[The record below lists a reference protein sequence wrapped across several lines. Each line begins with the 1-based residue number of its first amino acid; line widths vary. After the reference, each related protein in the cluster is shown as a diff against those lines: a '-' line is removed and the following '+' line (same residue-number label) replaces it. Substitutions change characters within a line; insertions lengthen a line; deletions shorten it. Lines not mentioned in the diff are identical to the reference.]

1 MTIKL
6 EAKKLLISTPEY
18 WVLPENKRPDT
29 YEGILEHVHR
39 KAGIWCIQQ
48 MNKFTGECEVL
59 QVCENAITNNGALS
73 LWKNTINY
81 TAGGISVA
89 NIMACCQLLGSTT
102 LGTTIS
108 SGGTV
113 TSFSAGS
120 LVGATIP
127 SGSVLCIG
135 AGGATKLF
143 VTTTAAITGAGT
155 ISVSST
161 PGPTSSIA
169 AGAQIRYAN
178 QTELTAAGSTYTASS
193 VLQTDVSSLAS
204 PVSYTAA
211 LPTGQFTISGRSMTV
226 TNSGSYLFST
236 TANSN
241 TSTATAASY
250 TTFLMVNANPVA
262 ATTNTFI
269 ICAADAPIVVGSSTT
284 GQFTIT
290 ETL

>member
-1 MTIKL
+1 MSIPLK
-6 EAKKLLISTPEY
+6 AKKVLISTPEY
-18 WVLPENKRPDT
+18 WALPENKRPDT
-29 YEGILEHVHR
+29 YEGILKHVHR
-39 KAGIWCIQQ
+39 KSGIWCIQQ

-59 QVCENAITNNGALS
+59 QVCDNAITTNGVHSMWL
-73 LWKNTINY
+73 NTMNFS
-81 TAGGISVA
+81 AGGVSVA
-89 NIMACCQLLGSTT
+89 NIMAACQLLGSTT
-102 LGTTIS
+102 LGTTIT

-113 TSFSAGS
+113 TSFVAGS

-155 ISVSST
+155 ISVTST
-161 PGPTSSIA
+161 PGPGSSIT

-178 QTELTAAGSTYTASS
+178 QTELIAAGSTLTASS
-193 VLQTDVSSLAS
+193 VLTTDVSSLGS
-204 PVSYTAA
+204 PSAYTAA
-211 LPTGQFTISGRSMTV
+211 LPTGQFTGSGRSMIV
-226 TNSGSYLFST
+226 TNAGSYLFST

-241 TSTATAASY
+241 PSVATAASY
-250 TTFLMVNANPVA
+250 NTFLMVNTSPVSS
-262 ATTNTFI
+262 TTHTFI
-269 ICAADAPIVVGSSTT
+269 ICASDAPVVVGASTT